1 MIYVGKRFDFVWG
14 EGSRNYSE
22 MVIRSYVCRHAV
34 NIGNPD
40 NLHLY
45 TLAAIHKTG
54 ANIKNQ
60 IANQFKNMV
69 RMANTESKCKAE
81 DCFATTCLTKCYYVL
96 INFCMLIVCIFMKIS
111 KIVCE

>member
-54 ANIKNQ
+54 SNIRNE
-60 IANQFKNMV
+60 IAKQFRKMV
-69 RMANTESKCKAE
+69 QMADTKSKCKVR
-81 DCFATTCLTKCYYVL
+81 DCFAATCLTKCFCIL
-96 INFCMLIVCIFMKIS
+96 SNF
-111 KIVCE
+111 